1 MQNSPAPVGADRR
14 EVHLLDYWRILWRGR
29 WTILSIFV
37 VATTL
42 VAIGTFTQKPVYR
55 AKASVEIQPI
65 SRKVAPVATEMSEM
79 GASGY
84 GWLAEERY
92 FNTQYEII
100 RSRDVAGRVFDRLDL
115 YNHPSF
121 RNSSDP
127 VGAFSRMVRIE
138 PIKDT
143 GIVEISLEGTNPEE
157 VATWT
162 NTVAE
167 AYVDR
172 NLELG
177 VQAASKAVQSLLQE
191 IQPLRERLLDTQKD
205 TFEFAEKANLYVPEN
220 QQKIT
225 NEKLSTFQ
233 EELTKTE
240 VRKGT
245 LDSLLRQ
252 VEVVRR
258 SGGSYESIPEIGSD
272 KAVQDL
278 THERITLE
286 REYERLLVTF
296 KDKHVKVLEKKS
308 EIDNLNK
315 KIALEAERIISNFR
329 TEFALIQDRQL
340 ELARE
345 IDSTRSES
353 LRVNQKATGYDQLRG
368 EATEA
373 KRIYDLIST
382 RMKEI
387 DISAS
392 LMTNNLRILD
402 RAPVPKIPVK
412 PRTLLNM
419 AVGMLLALMLGVA
432 AVFFLDYLD
441 NTIRTSED
449 VEQFLGLNLLA
460 IVPRDSEATRNAV
473 REAYQTLRTSLLF
486 SRKVRTAN
494 AALVTSSGPQEGK
507 SQTTVNLAR
516 TLASA
521 GERVVVIDCDLRRPT
536 IHQRLNVPRDHG
548 ITNYILSP
556 GDDLSAYLK
565 PTTTPNLFAITC
577 GPIPPNPAEVF
588 GHERFTGLLQE
599 LKRRF
604 DWVLIDSPPVVSLA
618 DASILA
624 SMADLVMFVIK
635 HNGNDKE
642 LIRRSVATLR
652 KVSPHLVGAVLN
664 NVDLERS
671 HYRDYYY
678 LGYYYYGESG
688 TTHGTR
694 RRKPAAV
701 KSAKSDAA
709 ASSAQDDTRGRFAG

>member
-1 MQNSPAPVGADRR
+1 MLNSPAPAGADRR

-29 WTILSIFV
+29 WTIASVFV
-37 VATTL
+37 VVTTL
-42 VAIGTFTQKPVYR
+42 VALGTFTQRPIYR
-55 AKASVEIQPI
+55 GMASVEIQLQT
-65 SRKVAPVATEMSEM
+65 RKVAPVAEVSEM
-79 GASGY
+79 GAGGY

-100 RSRDVAGRVFDRLDL
+100 RSRAVASRVFERLDL

-121 RNSSDP
+121 QKASDP
-127 VGAFSRMVRIE
+127 IQAFRSMVHID
-138 PIKDT
+138 PVKDT

-157 VATWT
+157 VAIWT

-172 NLELG
+172 NLELA
-177 VQAASKAVQSLLQE
+177 VQAASTAVQSLLKE
-191 IQPLRERLLDTQKD
+191 VEPLRTRLQDSQKD

-233 EELTKTE
+233 EELTKTQ

-245 LDSLLRQ
+245 LESLLRQ
-252 VEVVRR
+252 VDMVRR
-258 SGGSYESIPEIGSD
+258 SGGAYDSIPEISAD
-272 KAVQDL
+272 KTVQEL
-278 THERITLE
+278 THERVGLE
-286 REYERLLVTF
+286 REYQRLLITF
-296 KDKHVKVLEKKS
+296 KDRHVKVLEMKS
-308 EIDNLNK
+308 ELDKLNQ
-315 KIALEAERIISNFR
+315 KITAEGERLISNLKS
-329 TEFALIQDRQL
+329 EYAVLVDRQR
-340 ELARE
+340 ELARA
-345 IDSTRSES
+345 IDDTRSES
-353 LRVNQKATGYDQLRG
+353 LQINQRATGYEALRG
-368 EATEA
+368 EASEA

-382 RMKEI
+382 RIKEI

-402 RAPVPKIPVK
+402 RSPVPKVAVK
-412 PRTLLNM
+412 PRTVLNM
-419 AVGMLLALMLGVA
+419 AVGMMLALLLGLV

-460 IVPRDSEATRNAV
+460 VVPRDSEATRNAV

-494 AALVTSSGPQEGK
+494 LALVTSAGPQEGK
-507 SQTTVNLAR
+507 SQTTVELAR

-521 GERVVVIDCDLRRPT
+521 GERVVVVDCDLRRPT
-536 IHQRLNVPRDHG
+536 IHQRLNIAREQGV
-548 ITNYILSP
+548 TNYILSP
-556 GDDLSAYLK
+556 EDDLDAYLK
-565 PTTTPNLFAITC
+565 PTGTPNLSAITC

-588 GHERFTGLLQE
+588 GHERFVSLLQE

-604 DWVLIDSPPVVSLA
+604 DWVLLDSPPVVSLA

-624 SMADLVMFVIK
+624 SMADLVAFVIK

-652 KVSPHLVGAVLN
+652 KVTPHMVGAVLN

-678 LGYYYYGESG
+678 LGYYYYGETG
-688 TTHGTR
+688 TTRGKR
-694 RRKPAAV
+694 RRQTAPV
-701 KSAKSDAA
+701 KSLSA
-709 ASSAQDDTRGRFAG
+709 SAQDQTRGRSAG

>member
-1 MQNSPAPVGADRR
+1 MINSPAPPGADRR

-29 WTILSIFV
+29 WTIAAIFV
-37 VATTL
+37 VVTTL
-42 VAIGTFTQKPVYR
+42 VALGTFTQKPIYR
-55 AKASVEIQPI
+55 GQASVEIQLN
-65 SRKVAPVATEMSEM
+65 SSKVAPVADVSDVGGT
-79 GASGY
+79 GF
-84 GWLAEERY
+84 GWIAEERY

-100 RSRDVAGRVFDRLDL
+100 RSRAVATRVFDRLDL
-115 YNHPSF
+115 YNHPMF
-121 RNSSDP
+121 QKASDP
-127 VGAFSRMVRIE
+127 IDAFRSMVHIE

-177 VQAASKAVQSLLQE
+177 VQAASTAVQSLLKE
-191 IQPLRERLLDTQKD
+191 IEPLRTRLADTQKD
-205 TFEFAEKANLYVPEN
+205 TFDFAEKANLYVPEN

-233 EELTKTE
+233 EELTRTQ
-240 VRKGT
+240 VRKGM
-245 LDSLLRQ
+245 LESLLRQ
-252 VEVVRR
+252 VDQVRQT
-258 SGGSYESIPEIGSD
+258 GGSFDSIPEISAD
-272 KAVQDL
+272 KTVQEL
-278 THERITLE
+278 THERVGLE
-286 REYERLLVTF
+286 REYQRLLITYR
-296 KDKHVKVLEKKS
+296 DKHVKVLEMKTELDK
-308 EIDNLNK
+308 LNQR
-315 KIALEAERIISNFR
+315 INAEAERIISNFK
-329 TEFALIQDRQL
+329 TEYALIVDRQH

-345 IDSTRSES
+345 IESTRSES
-353 LRVNQKATGYDQLRG
+353 LQINQKATGYDQLRG

-373 KRIYDLIST
+373 KRIYDLISS

-387 DISAS
+387 TISAS
-392 LMTNNLRILD
+392 LLTNNLRILD
-402 RAPVPKIPVK
+402 RAPVPKVAVK
-412 PRTLLNM
+412 PRTVLNM
-419 AVGMLLALMLGVA
+419 AAGMLLALLLGLA

-460 IVPRDSEATRNAV
+460 IVPRDTEATRNAV

-486 SRKVRTAN
+486 SRKARTSN
-494 AALVTSSGPQEGK
+494 AALVTSAGPQEGK
-507 SQTTVNLAR
+507 SQTTVQLAR

-521 GERVVVIDCDLRRPT
+521 GERVVIVDCDLRRPT
-536 IHQRLNVPRDHG
+536 IHQRLDVAREHG
-548 ITNYILSP
+548 VTNYILSP
-556 GDDLSAYLK
+556 DDDLNAYLK
-565 PTTTPNLFAITC
+565 PTSTPNLSAITC

-588 GHERFTGLLQE
+588 GHERFAGLLQE

-624 SMADLVMFVIK
+624 SMSDLVMFVIK

-642 LIRRSVATLR
+642 LIRRSIVTLR
-652 KVSPHLVGAVLN
+652 KVSPHVVGAVLN
-664 NVDLERS
+664 NVDLDRS

-678 LGYYYYGESG
+678 LGYYYYGEAGSRTG
-688 TTHGTR
+688 R
-694 RRKPAAV
+694 RRKAAQ
-701 KSAKSDAA
+701 AKAA
-709 ASSAQDDTRGRFAG
+709 AGRDETGTRGRFAG

>member
-1 MQNSPAPVGADRR
+1 MLNSPAPAGAERR

-29 WTILSIFV
+29 WTIASIFV
-37 VATTL
+37 VVTTL
-42 VAIGTFTQKPVYR
+42 VAIGTFTQKPIYR
-55 AKASVEIQPI
+55 GAATVEIQLQA
-65 SRKVAPVATEMSEM
+65 RKVAPVAEVAEM
-79 GASGY
+79 GAGGY

-100 RSRDVAGRVFDRLDL
+100 RSRAVATRVFDRLDL

-121 RNSSDP
+121 QKASDP
-127 VGAFSRMVRIE
+127 INAFRGMVHID

-167 AYVDR
+167 SYVDR
-172 NLELG
+172 NLELA
-177 VQAASKAVQSLLQE
+177 VQAASTAVQSLLKE
-191 IQPLRERLLDTQKD
+191 TEPLRARLQDSQKD
-205 TFEFAEKANLYVPEN
+205 TFDFAEKANLYVPEN

-233 EELTKTE
+233 EELTKTQ
-240 VRKGT
+240 VRKGM
-245 LDSLLRQ
+245 LESLLRQ
-252 VEVVRR
+252 VESVRR
-258 SGGSYESIPEIGSD
+258 SGGAFDSIPEISAD
-272 KAVQDL
+272 KTVQEL
-278 THERITLE
+278 THERVGLE
-286 REYERLLVTF
+286 REYQRLLITF
-296 KDKHVKVLEKKS
+296 KDKHVKVLEMKTELDK
-308 EIDNLNK
+308 LNQ
-315 KIALEAERIISNFR
+315 KINAEAERIVSNFKA
-329 TEFALIQDRQL
+329 EYGIIVDRQR

-345 IDSTRSES
+345 INDTRSES
-353 LRVNQKATGYDQLRG
+353 LQINQKATGYEALRG

-373 KRIYDLIST
+373 KRIYDLISN

-402 RAPVPKIPVK
+402 RAPVPKVAVK
-412 PRTLLNM
+412 PRTVLNM
-419 AVGMLLALMLGVA
+419 AVGMVLALLLGIA

-460 IVPRDSEATRNAV
+460 IVPRETEATRNAV

-486 SRKVRTAN
+486 SRKSRKSN

-507 SQTTVNLAR
+507 SQTTVQLAR

-521 GERVVVIDCDLRRPT
+521 GERVVVVDCDLRRPT
-536 IHQRLNVPRDHG
+536 IHQRLNIAREQGV
-548 ITNYILSP
+548 TNFILSP
-556 GDDLSAYLK
+556 EDHLDAYLK
-565 PTTTPNLFAITC
+565 PTSIPNLSAITC

-588 GHERFTGLLQE
+588 GHERFAALLEE

-624 SMADLVMFVIK
+624 SMVDLVMFVIK

-642 LIRRSVATLR
+642 LIRRSVTTLR
-652 KVSPHLVGAVLN
+652 KVSPHVVGAVLN
-664 NVDLERS
+664 SVDLERS

-688 TTHGTR
+688 APGR
-694 RRKPAAV
+694 RRTTRAKSRPAA
-701 KSAKSDAA
+701 
-709 ASSAQDDTRGRFAG
+709 AQDEARGRSAG

>member
-1 MQNSPAPVGADRR
+1 MNNSPVSTGADRR
-14 EVHLLDYWRILWRGR
+14 EVHILDYWRILLRGR
-29 WTILSIFV
+29 WTIASIFV
-37 VATTL
+37 VVTTL
-42 VAIGTFTQKPVYR
+42 VAIGTFTQKPIYR
-55 AKASVEIQPI
+55 GIASVEIQLNAH
-65 SRKVAPVATEMSEM
+65 KVAPVA
-79 GASGY
+79 GVGDGDASGY
-84 GWLAEERY
+84 GWIAEERY

-100 RSRDVAGRVFDRLDL
+100 RSRAVATRVFDRLDL
-115 YNHPSF
+115 YNHPLF
-121 RNSSDP
+121 QKASDP
-127 VGAFSRMVRIE
+127 IDAFRQMVHID

-172 NLELG
+172 NLENA
-177 VQAASKAVQSLLQE
+177 VQTASTAVQSLLKE
-191 IQPLRERLLDTQKD
+191 VEPLRTRLVDTQKD
-205 TFEFAEKANLYVPEN
+205 TFDFAEKANLYVPEN

-233 EELTKTE
+233 EELTKTQ

-245 LDSLLRQ
+245 LESLLRQ
-252 VEVVRR
+252 VDTVRR
-258 SGGSYESIPEIGSD
+258 GGGSYETIPEIIAD
-272 KAVQDL
+272 KTVQEL
-278 THERITLE
+278 THERVGLE
-286 REYERLLVTF
+286 REYQRLLITY
-296 KDKHVKVLEKKS
+296 KDKHVKVLEMKS
-308 EIDNLNK
+308 EIEKLDQR
-315 KIALEAERIISNFR
+315 IASEAERIISNLK
-329 TEFALIQDRQL
+329 TEYGLLSDQQL

-345 IDSTRSES
+345 IEATRSES
-353 LRVNQKATGYDQLRG
+353 LQINQKATGYEQLRG
-368 EATEA
+368 EASEA
-373 KRIYDLIST
+373 KRIYDLISS

-402 RAPVPKIPVK
+402 RSPVPKVAVK
-412 PRTLLNM
+412 PRTVLNM
-419 AVGMLLALMLGVA
+419 AVGMLLALLLGIA

-460 IVPRDSEATRNAV
+460 VVPRETEATRNAV

-486 SRKVRTAN
+486 SRKARTSN
-494 AALVTSSGPQEGK
+494 TALVTSAGPQEGK
-507 SQTTVNLAR
+507 SQTTVQLAR

-521 GERVVVIDCDLRRPT
+521 GERVVIVDCDLRRPT
-536 IHQRLNVPRDHG
+536 IHQRLDVPRDHG
-548 ITNYILSP
+548 VTNYILSTE
-556 GDDLSAYLK
+556 DDLSAYLK
-565 PTTTPNLFAITC
+565 PTTTPNLVAITC

-588 GHERFTGLLQE
+588 GHERFSALLIE

-624 SMADLVMFVIK
+624 SMSDLVMFVVR

-642 LIRRSVATLR
+642 LIRRSITTLR
-652 KVSPHLVGAVLN
+652 KVTPHLVGAVLN

-678 LGYYYYGESG
+678 LGYYYYGEAG
-688 TTHGTR
+688 TGR
-694 RRKPAAV
+694 SAKRRKTAQ
-701 KSAKSDAA
+701 AKA
-709 ASSAQDDTRGRFAG
+709 ASSASVRDDTRGRFAG

>member
-1 MQNSPAPVGADRR
+1 MLNSPSPGADRR
-14 EVHLLDYWRILWRGR
+14 EVHILDYWRILWRGR
-29 WTILSIFV
+29 WTIASIFV

-42 VAIGTFTQKPVYR
+42 VALGTFTQKPVYR
-55 AKASVEIQPI
+55 GKASVEIQPG
-65 SRKVAPVATEMSEM
+65 SRKVAPVAEVSDM
-79 GASGY
+79 GAGAY

-100 RSRDVAGRVFDRLDL
+100 RSRDVASRVFDRLDL
-115 YNHPSF
+115 YNHPMF
-121 RNSSDP
+121 RKTSDP
-127 VGAFSRMVRIE
+127 VDSFRRMVRID

-162 NTVAE
+162 NTLAE

-172 NLELG
+172 NLEMG

-191 IQPLRERLLDTQKD
+191 IQPLRERLADTQKD
-205 TFEFAEKANLYVPEN
+205 TFDFAEKANLYVPEN

-245 LDSLLRQ
+245 LESLLRQ
-252 VEVVRR
+252 VELVRK

-272 KAVQDL
+272 KSIQEL
-278 THERITLE
+278 THERVGLE
-286 REYERLLVTF
+286 REYERLLITF

-308 EIDNLNK
+308 EID
-315 KIALEAERIISNFR
+315 KINQRIDSEAQRVISNFR
-329 TEFALIQDRQL
+329 TEFDLITDRQR
-340 ELARE
+340 ELVRE
-345 IDSTRSES
+345 IDVTRSES
-353 LRVNQKATGYDQLRG
+353 LRVNQKSTGYEQLRG

-402 RAPVPKIPVK
+402 RSPVPKIAVK
-412 PRTLLNM
+412 PRTVLNM
-419 AVGMLLALMLGVA
+419 AVGMLLSLLLGVA

-460 IVPRDSEATRNAV
+460 IVPTESEATKNAV

-486 SRKVRTAN
+486 SRKARTAN
-494 AALVTSSGPQEGK
+494 AALVTSAGPQEGK
-507 SQTTVNLAR
+507 SQTTVSLAR

-521 GERVVVIDCDLRRPT
+521 GERVVIIDCDLRRPT

-548 ITNYILSP
+548 VTNYILSP
-556 GDDLSAYLK
+556 TDDLAAYLK
-565 PTTTPNLFAITC
+565 PTTTPNMFAITC

-588 GHERFTGLLQE
+588 GHELFTALLQE

-642 LIRRSVATLR
+642 LIRRSVVTLR

-678 LGYYYYGESG
+678 LGYYYYGEAG
-688 TTHGTR
+688 TARGTR
-694 RRKPAAV
+694 RRRTAESK
-701 KSAKSDAA
+701 AA
-709 ASSAQDDTRGRFAG
+709 AAPARDESRGRFAG

>member
-1 MQNSPAPVGADRR
+1 MINSPAPTGADRR
-14 EVHLLDYWRILWRGR
+14 EVHILDYWRILWRGR
-29 WTILSIFV
+29 WTIAAIFV
-37 VATTL
+37 VITTL
-42 VAIGTFTQKPVYR
+42 VAIGTFTQKPIYR
-55 AKASVEIQPI
+55 GQASVEIQLN
-65 SRKVAPVATEMSEM
+65 SRKVAPVADVGEM
-79 GASGY
+79 GGSGF
-84 GWLAEERY
+84 GWIAEERY

-100 RSRDVAGRVFDRLDL
+100 RSRAVATRVFDRLDL
-115 YNHPSF
+115 YNHPMF
-121 RNSSDP
+121 QKASDP
-127 VGAFSRMVRIE
+127 IEAFRSMVHIE

-177 VQAASKAVQSLLQE
+177 VEAASTAVQSLLKE
-191 IQPLRERLLDTQKD
+191 IEPLRTRLADTQKD

-225 NEKLSTFQ
+225 NDKLSTFQ
-233 EELTKTE
+233 EELTRTQ

-245 LDSLLRQ
+245 LESLLRQ
-252 VEVVRR
+252 VDQVRK
-258 SGGSYESIPEIGSD
+258 SGGSFDSIPEISAD
-272 KAVQDL
+272 KTVQEL
-278 THERITLE
+278 THERVGLE
-286 REYERLLVTF
+286 REYQKLLITYKER
-296 KDKHVKVLEKKS
+296 HVKVLEMKS
-308 EIDNLNK
+308 ELDKLNQR
-315 KIALEAERIISNFR
+315 INTEAERIVSNFK
-329 TEFALIQDRQL
+329 TEFALIQDRQQ

-345 IDSTRSES
+345 IESTRSES
-353 LRVNQKATGYDQLRG
+353 LQINQKATGYDQLRG

-373 KRIYDLIST
+373 KRIYDLISS

-402 RAPVPKIPVK
+402 RAPVPKVAVK
-412 PRTLLNM
+412 PRTVLNM
-419 AVGMLLALMLGVA
+419 AAGMLLALLLGIA

-460 IVPRDSEATRNAV
+460 IVPRDTEATRNAV

-486 SRKVRTAN
+486 SRKARTTN
-494 AALVTSSGPQEGK
+494 AVLVTSAGPQEGK
-507 SQTTVNLAR
+507 SQTTVQLAR

-521 GERVVVIDCDLRRPT
+521 GERVVIVDCDLRRPT
-536 IHQRLNVPRDHG
+536 IHQRLDVAREHG
-548 ITNYILSP
+548 VTNYILSP
-556 GDDLSAYLK
+556 DDDLNAYLK
-565 PTTTPNLFAITC
+565 PTSTPNLSAITC

-588 GHERFTGLLQE
+588 GHDRFTGLLQE

-624 SMADLVMFVIK
+624 SMCDLVMFVIK

-642 LIRRSVATLR
+642 LIRRSIVTLR
-652 KVSPHLVGAVLN
+652 KVSPNVVGAVLN
-664 NVDLERS
+664 NVDLDRS

-678 LGYYYYGESG
+678 LGYYYYGEAG
-688 TTHGTR
+688 ARTGR
-694 RRKPAAV
+694 RRKTAQ
-701 KSAKSDAA
+701 AKVASGPSRDDAG
-709 ASSAQDDTRGRFAG
+709 TRGRFAG